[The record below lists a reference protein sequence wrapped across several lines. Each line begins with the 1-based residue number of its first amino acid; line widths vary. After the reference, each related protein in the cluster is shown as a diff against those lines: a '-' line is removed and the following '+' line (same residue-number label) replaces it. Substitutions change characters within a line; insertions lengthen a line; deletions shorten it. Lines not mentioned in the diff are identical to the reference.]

1 MSAQSLFFVKGILL
15 TKPFQASQSWNR
27 LSFYE
32 NKILVQNCLL
42 NEWTLAS
49 IPNKQA
55 MFTVPIFSYGFG
67 NDIVETKQKS
77 SKQNEKFKIQI
88 VNLWSKSNRFITY
101 PSQNW
106 KTPTCLLSVD
116 YPYQNWNHPYMFVKC
131 GSWKRPLKSYSKWVI
146 LVILISG
153 KKLKVVGWVEGERG
167 VSRPYFPGAFT
178 HN

>member
-15 TKPFQASQSWNR
+15 TKPFQASQSWNQ

-42 NEWTLAS
+42 SEWTLAS

-106 KTPTCLLSVD
+106 KTPKCLWSVD
-116 YPYQNWNHPYMFVKC
+116 YPYQNWNHPYLHVC
-131 GSWKRPLKSYSKWVI
+131 EVW
-146 LVILISG
+146 
-153 KKLKVVGWVEGERG
+153 KLKTSIEVLFKVSNFSDLVESRWVGWRG
-167 VSRPYFPGAFT
+167 KGSISALFSGGFYP
-178 HN
+178 